1 MKFLSPK
8 FSVLLTVFIGV
19 LGIGIIIPILPFYI
33 ESYDVGAVV
42 VTSFFS
48 IFAFCAFL
56 AGPVLG
62 VLSDRFGRRPVM
74 ILSNLAT
81 SIGWLIFASAGS
93 LFWLF
98 VGRIIEGLASGNI
111 SAANSYLSDISKD
124 AKDRASNLGLLGAVF
139 GIGFIIGPAIGGF
152 LSRISSGF
160 PFYFAAFLSLFAT
173 LLSIFVLPESLKEK
187 SKLKLSINPFRP
199 LLRTL
204 SKKNLRHY
212 FVVWIFFN
220 FGISMMQAVFA
231 LYLFSAFGFRET
243 GSSLILAVVGLIIAL
258 NQGLLLRKFWIKNFK
273 ERDLM
278 YYGLLILGLAFAF
291 FSIGYL
297 WVFLVGL
304 LLNAFSQSILRIVV
318 TSEVA
323 GMCEESVR
331 GETLGVLTSLSSL
344 CMTLAPLLAGVLFE
358 MNIKIPFI
366 LASIICVFAFG
377 IVYVE
382 RRKIRDIKEASPVIY

>member
-1 MKFLSPK
+1 M
-8 FSVLLTVFIGV
+8 TGV
-19 LGIGIIIPILPFYI
+19 QTCALPIY
-33 ESYDVGAVV
+33 
-42 VTSFFS
+42 
-48 IFAFCAFL
+48 
-56 AGPVLG
+56 
-62 VLSDRFGRRPVM
+62 
-74 ILSNLAT
+74 
-81 SIGWLIFASAGS
+81 
-93 LFWLF
+93 
-98 VGRIIEGLASGNI
+98 I

-152 LSRISSGF
+152 LSKISSGF

-187 SKLKLSINPFRP
+187 SKLKVSMNPFKP
-199 LLRTL
+199 LLRTIPKL
-204 SKKNLRHY
+204 KFRHY
-212 FVVWIFFN
+212 FIVWFIFN

-231 LYLFSAFGFRET
+231 LYLFSAFGFREL
-243 GSSLILAVVGLIIAL
+243 GSSVILAVIGIIIAI
-258 NQGLLLRKFWIKNFK
+258 NQGFLLRRFWIKNFK

-278 YYGLLILGLAFAF
+278 YYGLLVLGRAFAF

-304 LLNAFSQSILRIVV
+304 LLNAFSQSLLRIVI

-323 GMCEESVR
+323 GMCEENVR

-344 CMTLAPLLAGVLFE
+344 CMTIAPLLAGFLFE

-366 LASIICVFAFG
+366 LASIICVFAFF
-377 IVYVE
+377 IVYIE
-382 RRKIRDIKEASPVIY
+382 RRKIKDIKEASPVIY